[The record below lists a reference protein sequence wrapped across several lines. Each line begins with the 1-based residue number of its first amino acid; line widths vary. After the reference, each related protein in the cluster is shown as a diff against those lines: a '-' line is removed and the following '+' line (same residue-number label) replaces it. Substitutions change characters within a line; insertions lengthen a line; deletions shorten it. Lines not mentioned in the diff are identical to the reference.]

1 MAHKSEN
8 NVRRRDFLRA
18 LALSSLAMATTQG
31 TEARAESE
39 SRDERKK
46 SRYRETE
53 HVKTYYRVNRY
64 PGRGE

>member
-1 MAHKSEN
+1 MANRSEN

-18 LALSSLAMATTQG
+18 LALSPLAMATTQG
-31 TEARAESE
+31 KEAQAASE
-39 SRDERKK
+39 SREERTR
-46 SRYRETE
+46 SLYRKTE

>member
-1 MAHKSEN
+1 MAYRSEN

-18 LALSSLAMATTQG
+18 LGLSPLAIATSQV
-31 TEARAESE
+31 TEARAASE
-39 SRDERKK
+39 SREERTK
-46 SRYRETE
+46 SLYRETE